1 MLTIA
6 ITGGV
11 ACGKSTVIRLFT
23 EILGSMDLPLACF
36 DADAEVHLL
45 LTKAEVLVKLR
56 EEFGSEVLTSHGDVN
71 RGWLRDVVFA
81 DANARRFL
89 ENLLHPLVLDRA
101 KEFLTDSLANSVS
114 FSFLEIPLLYEVD
127 FPLPR
132 DLDMVVAISVAE
144 QRRRLREERSLSDDQ
159 IGRVLGAQL
168 PIAEKVKMGHLLIWN
183 DLNPNETKEQVW
195 LACQI
200 IRSLTKQ

>member
-1 MLTIA
+1 M
-6 ITGGV
+6 
-11 ACGKSTVIRLFT
+11 
-23 EILGSMDLPLACF
+23 
-36 DADAEVHLL
+36 
-45 LTKAEVLVKLR
+45 
-56 EEFGSEVLTSHGDVN
+56 
-71 RGWLRDVVFA
+71 
-81 DANARRFL
+81 

-101 KEFLTDSLANSVS
+101 KEFLADSLANSVS

-132 DLDMVVAISVAE
+132 DLDLVVAVSVAE

-159 IGRVLGAQL
+159 IGRVLGAQWS
-168 PIAEKVKMGHLLIWN
+168 IAEKVKMGHLLIWN